1 MKEGLLE
8 RIGRQLEA
16 GALDALTRGLQP
28 TDLQSLLLEVYRRRV
43 GALTPAD
50 VLRQYREHRFV
61 RPAGV
66 SPLAL
71 RRVELAA
78 FELLQGRFEAIEPS
92 PLSPLGCASVLGP
105 VDQNNVVSTVR
116 NTDVASDPTN
126 LMALECALRRRVL
139 LQQGQPAEPVRL
151 CASQR
156 LVRVQPTNDPNSFPH
171 FQIFALCS
179 AGRGAAFEREA
190 FAEHAGFYASLAA
203 ALSRQ
208 GYRFGPLELEIVQ
221 YDAAAERLARE
232 LGEQAAGLDMQITH
246 LQRFDQTYYRGV
258 GFHIYALD
266 VDGNRIFLA
275 DGGPT
280 DWTQQLLGDRR
291 ERLMISAI
299 GTERLIHCFD
309 RRSENS
315 GMRRDG

>member
-1 MKEGLLE
+1 MKQGLLE

-16 GALDALTRGLQP
+16 GALDALTRDLQP

-78 FELLQGRFEAIEPS
+78 YELLHGRFEAIEPS

-126 LMALECALRRRVL
+126 LMALECALRRRAL
-139 LQQGQPAEPVRL
+139 LQQGKPGEPVRL

-156 LVRVQPTNDPNSFPH
+156 LVRAQPTNDPNSFPH

-179 AGRGAAFEREA
+179 AGRGAAFEQAA
-190 FAEHAGFYASLAA
+190 FMEHAGFYAALAS
-203 ALSRQ
+203 ALAQQ
-208 GYRFGPLELEIVQ
+208 GYRFGALELEIVQ
-221 YDAAAERLARE
+221 YDAAAGPSAHLMGQQAKN
-232 LGEQAAGLDMQITH
+232 LGMEITH

-258 GFHIYALD
+258 GFHIYARD
-266 VDGNRIFLA
+266 SAGERIFLA

-299 GTERLIHCFD
+299 GTERLIHCFAE
-309 RRSENS
+309 RQSP
-315 GMRRDG
+315 